1 MFVKVRKGKKR
12 GRKGEKDVD
21 NKGGGVVL
29 YPSAREKGPER
40 VPKESAGILKTIQ
53 RRERNDS

>member
-1 MFVKVRKGKKR
+1 MFVKVRKNEKR

-21 NKGGGVVL
+21 NGRGGVVL
-29 YPSAREKGPER
+29 YSSAREKGHERAPE
-40 VPKESAGILKTIQ
+40 ESAGILKTIQ